1 MPDPLSAD
9 FAATLRSDPVAAL
22 AAAFIIETHH
32 PNVLHWVARAVQ
44 PVAPKRRRRKRSAN
58 GVHKLAAGADAY
70 VVRRRRKRDRDDQ
83 ALVEQMRTNPEGSI
97 GDWATTIHKS
107 RTSCVSALHRLRDA
121 GLAESIEGRWKLVAP
136 EAPRETAAKWIEPLS
151 ATAGR
156 ERRAHAS
163 A

>member
-44 PVAPKRRRRKRSAN
+44 PVAPKRRRRKRKAN
-58 GVHKLAAGADAY
+58 GVHKLTASADAY
-70 VVRRRRKRDRDDQ
+70 LERRRRKRDRDDE

-97 GDWATTIHKS
+97 GDWATVVGKS
-107 RTSCVSALHRLRDA
+107 RTSIVSTLHRLRAA
-121 GLAESIEGRWKLVAP
+121 GMAESVEGRWRLTEAPAPRVAP
-136 EAPRETAAKWIEPLS
+136 PRWVEPVS
-151 ATAGR
+151 VASRREHATA
-156 ERRAHAS
+156 
-163 A
+163 